1 MSLIKLQEK
10 IGVTPD
16 GIFGKG
22 TFTAATKYLKLSP
35 IRAVHFFAQTAH
47 ETGNFST
54 FSENLNY
61 SADGLIKIFPNY
73 FPANALALGY
83 ARKPEQIANRVY
95 ANRMG
100 NGNEKSG
107 DGYKYRGRGAVQLTG
122 KDNYKAF
129 SDYIKKPEIMDTPSL
144 VAEDY
149 SFDSAIYFFDKNKL
163 WDIADKGFSDDT
175 IKLLSKRINGGYNG
189 LEDRIKLTNKF
200 KLYI

>member
-10 IGVTPD
+10 CGVTPD

-61 SADGLIKIFPNY
+61 SADGLIKIFPKY

-100 NGNEKSG
+100 NGDEKSG

>member
-10 IGVTPD
+10 CGVTPD

-22 TFTAATKYLKLSP
+22 TFTAASKYLKLSP

-129 SDYIKKPEIMDTPSL
+129 SDYIKKPEIMDTPNL

-189 LEDRIKLTNKF
+189 LEDRLKLTNKF

>member
-10 IGVTPD
+10 CGVTPD
-16 GIFGKG
+16 GVFGKG

-129 SDYIKKPEIMDTPSL
+129 SDYIKKPEIMDTPNL

-163 WDIADKGFSDDT
+163 WDIADKGFSEDT

-189 LEDRIKLTNKF
+189 LEDRLKLTNKF

>member
-10 IGVTPD
+10 CGVTPD

-61 SADGLIKIFPNY
+61 SADGLIKIFPKY

-100 NGNEKSG
+100 NGDEKSG

-163 WDIADKGFSDDT
+163 WDIADKGFSEDT

-189 LEDRIKLTNKF
+189 LEDRLKLTNKF

>member
-1 MSLIKLQEK
+1 MSLIKLQGK
-10 IGVTPD
+10 CGVTPD
-16 GIFGKG
+16 GVFGKG

-35 IRAVHFFAQTAH
+35 VRAVHFFAQTAH
-47 ETGNFST
+47 ETGNFSA

-61 SADGLIKIFPNY
+61 SADGLIKIFAKY

-100 NGNEKSG
+100 NGDEKSG
-107 DGYKYRGRGAVQLTG
+107 DGYKYRGRGALQLTG
-122 KDNYKAF
+122 KDNYKTF
-129 SDYIKKPEIMDTPSL
+129 SDYLKKPEIMDTPSL

-163 WDIADKGFSDDT
+163 WDIADKGFGDDT

-189 LEDRIKLTNKF
+189 LEDRLKLTNKF

>member
-10 IGVTPD
+10 CGVTPD

-61 SADGLIKIFPNY
+61 SADGLIKIFAKY
-73 FPANALALGY
+73 FPSNALALGY

-100 NGNEKSG
+100 NGDEKSG
-107 DGYKYRGRGAVQLTG
+107 EGYKYRGRGAVQLTG

-129 SDYIKKPEIMDTPSL
+129 ADYIKKPEIMDTPNL

-163 WDIADKGFSDDT
+163 WDIADKGFSEDT

-189 LEDRIKLTNKF
+189 LEDRLKLTNKF

>member
-10 IGVTPD
+10 CGVTPD

-61 SADGLIKIFPNY
+61 SADGLIKIFPKY

-100 NGNEKSG
+100 NGDEKSG
-107 DGYKYRGRGAVQLTG
+107 DGYKFRGRGALQLTG

-129 SDYIKKPEIMDTPSL
+129 SDYLKKPELMDTPNL

-149 SFDSAIYFFDKNKL
+149 SFDSALYFFDKNKL
-163 WDIADKGFSDDT
+163 WDIADKGFSEDT
-175 IKLLSKRINGGYNG
+175 IKLLSKRINGGING

>member
-10 IGVTPD
+10 CGVTPD

-22 TFTAATKYLKLSP
+22 TVTAATKYLKLSP

-61 SADGLIKIFPNY
+61 SADGLIKIFAKY
-73 FPANALALGY
+73 FPSNALALGY

-100 NGNEKSG
+100 NGDEKSG
-107 DGYKYRGRGAVQLTG
+107 EGYKYRGRGAVQLTG

-129 SDYIKKPEIMDTPSL
+129 ADYIKKPEIMDTPNL

-163 WDIADKGFSDDT
+163 WDIADKGFSEDT

-189 LEDRIKLTNKF
+189 LEDRLKLTNKF

>member
-10 IGVTPD
+10 CGVTAD

-61 SADGLIKIFPNY
+61 SADGLIKIFSKY

-100 NGNEKSG
+100 NGDEKSG

-163 WDIADKGFSDDT
+163 WDIADKGFSEDT

-189 LEDRIKLTNKF
+189 LEDRLKLTNKF

>member
-10 IGVTPD
+10 CGVTPD

-61 SADGLIKIFPNY
+61 SADGLIKIFPRY

-100 NGNEKSG
+100 NGDEKSG

-129 SDYIKKPEIMDTPSL
+129 ADYIKKPEIMDTPSL

-163 WDIADKGFSDDT
+163 WDIADKGFSEDT

>member
-10 IGVTPD
+10 CGVTPD
-16 GIFGKG
+16 GVFGKG

-61 SADGLIKIFPNY
+61 SADGLIKIFTKY

-100 NGNEKSG
+100 NGDEKSG

-163 WDIADKGFSDDT
+163 WDIADKGFSEDT

-189 LEDRIKLTNKF
+189 LEDRLKLTNKF